1 MKVKELIE
9 KLQKQDPEDEIHII
23 VNHCKIGE
31 SIDGNIP
38 FNHYSY
44 ICDVRD
50 EHEYFID
57 IDNEVN
63 TKEELIDKIE
73 EENEIDAFWNNKEIQ
88 DVIHARMKK
97 QKKIKGLWIG
107 IEA

>member
-31 SIDGNIP
+31 SIDENIP

-50 EHEYFID
+50 EHEYFIS
-57 IDNEVN
+57 
-63 TKEELIDKIE
+63 
-73 EENEIDAFWNNKEIQ
+73 
-88 DVIHARMKK
+88 
-97 QKKIKGLWIG
+97 
-107 IEA
+107 

>member
-1 MKVKELIE
+1 MKVKKLIE
-9 KLQKQDPEDEIHII
+9 LLQKENPENEIHII
-23 VNHCKIGE
+23 VNHCKDGE
-31 SIDGNIP
+31 SMDGTEP

-44 ICDVRD
+44 ICDISYD
-50 EHEYFID
+50 HEYFID

-73 EENEIDAFWNNKEIQ
+73 EENEIDASWNNKEIQ

-97 QKKIKGLWIG
+97 QKKIKGLWIE